1 MNNMLRKLKAC
12 DAVVEGV
19 FMAVL
24 ALGTLFIMV
33 LSIAQ
38 I

>member
-1 MNNMLRKLKAC
+1 MNNMLRKLQAY

-19 FMAVL
+19 VMGIISL
-24 ALGTLFIMV
+24 ATLFIMV